1 MKARLTESASTSR
14 LGGMLRFKSLPVFMG
29 VLAAVLWASPSDASI
44 VQALELD
51 ELVEM
56 SDRIFLG
63 RVAYSE
69 SFEYPNGYIG
79 TWHRIVVERDIRG
92 TLSGEPEVIIETLGG
107 DIGDIGMQVAGE
119 PQFTIGERVLVFAS
133 ARGSFQ
139 AVRAVG
145 MGQGVMRVRS
155 DAGVEHV
162 RQTRAG
168 MVLMRRNAQGLL
180 KRAPGALP
188 REERLDTFLSRV
200 RTLVD
205 RKAGTAND

>member
-1 MKARLTESASTSR
+1 
-14 LGGMLRFKSLPVFMG
+14 MLRFKSLPVILG

-92 TLSGEPEVIIETLGG
+92 TLSGESEVIIETLGG

-155 DAGVEHV
+155 EAGVERV

-200 RTLVD
+200 KSLVD
-205 RKAGTAND
+205 RKAGASDD

>member
-1 MKARLTESASTSR
+1 MKARLTESAPTST
-14 LGGMLRFKSLPVFMG
+14 LDGMLRFKSLPVILG
-29 VLAAVLWASPSDASI
+29 VLTAVLWASPSDASI

-92 TLSGEPEVIIETLGG
+92 TLSGESEVIIETLGG

-155 DAGVEHV
+155 EAGVERV

-200 RTLVD
+200 KSLVD
-205 RKAGTAND
+205 RKAGASDD